1 LKMVFNV
8 KVTIPQLMALMS
20 YFDKENTGSI
30 NCEKFLVQFVRT
42 GMEEREKMN
51 LAWKQKKKNKIERD
65 LQKKQAIEMEK
76 VNAMNQLKTQVAN
89 LTVDLAE
96 KILRKKMED
105 RSQQEVFVNDS
116 LKNITLN

>member
-1 LKMVFNV
+1 VESLPMHVFKEQLKMVFNV

-76 VNAMNQLKTQVAN
+76 A
-89 LTVDLAE
+89 
-96 KILRKKMED
+96 KIAWAATR
-105 RSQQEVFVNDS
+105 
-116 LKNITLN
+116 